1 MDGEQR
7 GSWREMGV
15 DGGEKGRGERCDVM
29 CDDVQWGGLKSDR
42 LGRRVPGATGRDG
55 WRGGW
60 M

>member
-29 CDDVQWGGLKSDR
+29 CDDVPWGGLKSDR
-42 LGRRVPGATGRDG
+42 LGPRVPGATG
-55 WRGGW
+55 
-60 M
+60 